1 MYVSTTQVRV
11 RYGETD
17 QMKVV
22 YYGNYASFFEV
33 GRVESIR
40 QLGYSY
46 KKMEAEGIIMPVV
59 ETHIRYL
66 RPALYDDLLTIKTTL
81 KEMPHNHR
89 IEFFQEV
96 FNEENKLL
104 TAGKIV
110 LYFLDAITKKKLSI
124 PEELKGK
131 LEKYFH
137 QQP

>member
-1 MYVSTTQVRV
+1 MYVSTTQIRV

-17 QMKVV
+17 QMNVV

-46 KKMEAEGIIMPVV
+46 KKMEADGIMMPVV

-66 RPALYDDLLTIKTTL
+66 RPALYDDLLTVKTTL
-81 KEMPHNHR
+81 KELPFNHR

-104 TAGKIV
+104 TAGKVV
-110 LYFLDAITKKKLSI
+110 LYFLDAHTRKKLSI
-124 PEELKGK
+124 PEELKRK
-131 LEKYFH
+131 LEKYF
-137 QQP
+137 Q